1 MTIFNLH
8 LNRQLNHCKPLG
20 KHHCHKLLDK
30 MIFWNSTKNIALTTS
45 TTTTTWWWLFF
56 WKSWNIDENRQNLIS
71 KLEQVIE
78 KSEKNEKF
86 ELDTSTGSYFNDA
99 EQILDRNYLDKIENE
114 KEELKEIEKEYSVP
128 YILEGINEGV
138 TPNETDFYFGG
149 DK

>member
-1 MTIFNLH
+1 MIKWFFGTAPRIPLSPSAPPLPPDDDYFFEKH
-8 LNRQLNHCKPLG
+8 LTR
-20 KHHCHKLLDK
+20 
-30 MIFWNSTKNIALTTS
+30 
-45 TTTTTWWWLFF
+45 
-56 WKSWNIDENRQNLIS
+56 NIDENRQNLIS

-114 KEELKEIEKEYSVP
+114 KEELKEIEKEYSFP

-138 TPNETDFYFGG
+138 TPNETDFYFVG

>member
-1 MTIFNLH
+1 MIKWFFGTAPRIPLSPSAPPLPPDDDYIFEKH
-8 LNRQLNHCKPLG
+8 LTR
-20 KHHCHKLLDK
+20 
-30 MIFWNSTKNIALTTS
+30 
-45 TTTTTWWWLFF
+45 
-56 WKSWNIDENRQNLIS
+56 NIDENRQNLIS

-114 KEELKEIEKEYSVP
+114 KEELKEIEKEYSFP

-138 TPNETDFYFGG
+138 TPNETDFYFVG